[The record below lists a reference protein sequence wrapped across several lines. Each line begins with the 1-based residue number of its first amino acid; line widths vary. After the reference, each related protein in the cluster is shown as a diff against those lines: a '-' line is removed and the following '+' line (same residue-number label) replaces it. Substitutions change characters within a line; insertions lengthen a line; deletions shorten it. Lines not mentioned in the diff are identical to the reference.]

1 MKDIVKKDYRHTD
14 LHALYKLVGFF
25 AIIVGTFF
33 IAFKVA
39 AWFMWAQQC
48 INASL

>member
-1 MKDIVKKDYRHTD
+1 MKDIVKKDYREHKD
-14 LHALYKLVGFF
+14 LYKLVGFF
-25 AIIVGTFF
+25 AILVGTFF